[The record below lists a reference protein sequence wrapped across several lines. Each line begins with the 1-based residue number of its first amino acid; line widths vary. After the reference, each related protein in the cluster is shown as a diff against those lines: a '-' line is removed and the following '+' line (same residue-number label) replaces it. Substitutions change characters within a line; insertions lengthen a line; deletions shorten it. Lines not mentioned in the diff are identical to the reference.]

1 MSDWEKVVRGAGQIE
16 VEDHLRE
23 ALASGRKLRVKLG
36 IDPSSPDIHLGHT
49 AVLGKLR
56 DFQELG
62 HTAVLIIGDFT
73 ARIGDPSGQN
83 ATRRPLEV
91 EEVEANA
98 ATYLDQ
104 AFPVPNPT
112 ATSVRHTSE
121 G

>member
-49 AVLGKLR
+49 VVLGKLR

-83 ATRRPLEV
+83 ATTMPP
-91 EEVEANA
+91 NA
-98 ATYLDQ
+98 DPVHAT
-104 AFPVPNPT
+104 PNT
-112 ATSVRHTSE
+112 HL
-121 G
+121 